1 MHLIIGFRVWT
12 FLRLRI
18 RRIGFVAIGF
28 LFVTYANGEIE
39 KLLDLSNNSDGLF
52 ALIIVK
58 NLAYVFLIGVFS
70 SGHYGD
76 NQKRFKNNLNQS
88 T

>member
-58 NLAYVFLIGVFS
+58 NLAYVFLIGFFLWPLWGQS
-70 SGHYGD
+70 E
-76 NQKRFKNNLNQS
+76 RFKNNLNQS